1 MKKAIILAAAVLLA
15 LPSFS
20 QSKAF
25 RLGKFIEIQSS
36 VLKELNRSYVDTLP
50 LDRMEKKA
58 VEAMLAE
65 LDPYTVYVPKEKN
78 EDFEMMIN
86 KVYGGI
92 GALIYK
98 PDKEGNVIINEP
110 YLDSPAVKAGIQ
122 CADEIMEIDGQTTH
136 GLTASESSAKM
147 RGEPGSKVKFKI
159 KKVRTGEIVEVEVTR
174 ERIHIPDIDYCGMLN
189 GTDGYILISGF
200 TEGLAA
206 EVRKDV
212 KALKAQGMKRLVLDL
227 RGNGGGLMQ
236 EAIGIVGIFVPRG
249 STVVTSRG
257 NDAMGEQ
264 HYRTTTE
271 PEDTSLPIIVM
282 VDGGSASSSEIVAGA
297 LQDLDRATIIGS
309 RTFGKGLVQSI
320 RPLPYNGQLK
330 VTTAKYYTPS
340 GRCVQA
346 IDYSRRNEDGSVG
359 HIPDSLTHEFKTLH
373 GRTVRDG
380 GGITPDVEIKP
391 REYSRLSYS
400 LVLNGVVEQFAMDFY
415 SRHESIAPARDFR
428 LEDAEFE
435 RFIEFAKGKEFD
447 YRSSARAIYDQMC
460 EALRKDGL
468 EDSMKPQLEALKA
481 SLEMDKETF
490 IRLKKDEIVPF
501 IENEIAVRYYFT
513 PGGAELN
520 IRYDETLAKA
530 LKAKMIDL

>member
-1 MKKAIILAAAVLLA
+1 MKKAIILAAALLLA

-98 PDKEGNVIINEP
+98 PEKDGNVIINEP
-110 YLDSPAVKAGIQ
+110 YMDSPAVRAGIR
-122 CADEIMEIDGQTTH
+122 CADEIMAIDGQTTH
-136 GLTASESSAKM
+136 GLTVSEASAKM
-147 RGEPGSKVKFKI
+147 RGEPGSKVKFQV
-159 KKVRTGEIVEVEVTR
+159 KKARTGEIVEVEVTR

-189 GTDGYILISGF
+189 ESDGYILISGF
-200 TEGLAA
+200 TEGLSA

-212 KALKAQGMKRLVLDL
+212 RALKAQGMKRLVLDL

-249 STVVTSRG
+249 STVVTSKG
-257 NDAMGEQ
+257 NDAVGEQ
-264 HYRTTTE
+264 NYRTTSD
-271 PEDTSLPIIVM
+271 PEDTALPIIVL

-297 LQDLDRATIIGS
+297 LQDLDRATIMGT

-320 RPLPYNGQLK
+320 RPLPYGGQLK

-340 GRCVQA
+340 GR
-346 IDYSRRNEDGSVG
+346 
-359 HIPDSLTHEFKTLH
+359 
-373 GRTVRDG
+373 
-380 GGITPDVEIKP
+380 
-391 REYSRLSYS
+391 
-400 LVLNGVVEQFAMDFY
+400 
-415 SRHESIAPARDFR
+415 
-428 LEDAEFE
+428 
-435 RFIEFAKGKEFD
+435 
-447 YRSSARAIYDQMC
+447 
-460 EALRKDGL
+460 
-468 EDSMKPQLEALKA
+468 
-481 SLEMDKETF
+481 
-490 IRLKKDEIVPF
+490 
-501 IENEIAVRYYFT
+501 
-513 PGGAELN
+513 
-520 IRYDETLAKA
+520 
-530 LKAKMIDL
+530 